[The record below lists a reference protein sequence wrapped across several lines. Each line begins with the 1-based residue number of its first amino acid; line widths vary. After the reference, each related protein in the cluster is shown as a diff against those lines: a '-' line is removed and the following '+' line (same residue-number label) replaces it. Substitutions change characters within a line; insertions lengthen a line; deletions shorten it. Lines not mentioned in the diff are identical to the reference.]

1 MKLWMSAEQMSDC
14 SDNQKIQREI
24 EPRINELIKDC
35 SLGDY
40 IEWSVITI
48 IINEKGPN
56 YKEIVRRSLK
66 NKVLEFRLNIDY
78 YDFVKADYELKKKYV
93 LEVLLKSIDLMEK
106 WKEIKTEE
114 REKIKLI
121 IKKEYSSFLD

>member
-1 MKLWMSAEQMSDC
+1 MSAEQMSDC

-56 YKEIVRRSLK
+56 YKEIIRRSLK

>member
-1 MKLWMSAEQMSDC
+1 MSAEQMSDC